1 MKNEHRTEIATLG
14 EFGLIDRI
22 CKPFV
27 ARNPTT
33 VEGCGDDAAVIDAGD
48 RYLLL
53 STDLMLEGVDF
64 DLTYFPLQH
73 LGYKSVV
80 RGISDILAMNGT
92 PRQIMLSLGIS
103 SRFSV
108 EMIDAFYE
116 GVRAACERYGLST
129 MVYVGTKLYMTPYD
143 ELMFSRYKSN
153 EGYLAVKTVVPSVAE
168 VVAEQHLPV
177 DKVFTRSQ
185 NPQHLQFVRSQLA
198 SVEGIRVMS
207 SADDN
212 VEIIAPHAD
221 KGRALGELCARF
233 GTDLAHAAAI
243 GDSENDREMLLA
255 VGMPIAMGNARED
268 IKQLCRFTTRTNA
281 EDGVAHAIYTLL
293 GQ

>member
-1 MKNEHRTEIATLG
+1 MQYDLIALDLDGTALTPQNSVSPAVREAIACASQKG
-14 EFGLIDRI
+14 VHVVISTGRI
-22 CKPFV
+22 CGEAAEF
-27 ARNPTT
+27 AQLL
-33 VEGCGDDAAVIDAGD
+33 GADDEMVTSGGAAVSLA
-48 RYLLL
+48 
-53 STDLMLEGVDF
+53 S
-64 DLTYFPLQH
+64 
-73 LGYKSVV
+73 K
-80 RGISDILAMNGT
+80 GIC
-92 PRQIMLSLGIS
+92 IS
-103 SRFSV
+103 RTSMEWEAACR
-108 EMIDAFYE
+108 AA
-116 GVRAACERYGLST
+116 AACERYGLST